1 MYEIILYDTEDER
14 CPVQELLDSLEPKL
28 LAKTLRT
35 IDLLE
40 MNGPLLREPYSKPLE
55 NGIFELRT
63 KQGSDITRVLY
74 FFIVGKKEVLSNGF
88 IKNRRRHQRQK
99 KNWQRSIKQIM
110 NGGMAMSSY
119 KDYKK
124 RALQNPEVKAEY
136 DALQPE
142 YDIIQAMIDARVQQN
157 MTQKDLSA
165 KTGITQADISRIENG
180 TRNPSL
186 SMVKKLAHGLGM
198 QLKLEFVPMPT
209 KNKM

>member
-1 MYEIILYDTEDER
+1 MYEIILYDTEDGR

-40 MNGPLLREPYSKPLE
+40 MNGPLLCEPYSKPLE

-74 FFIVGKKEVLSNGF
+74 FFIVGKKAVLTNGF
-88 IKNRRRHQRQK
+88 IKKSQK
-99 KNWQRSIKQIM
+99 TPKAEKELAKNIKQIM

-186 SMVKKLAHGLGM
+186 SMVKKLAQGLGM

>member
-1 MYEIILYDTEDER
+1 
-14 CPVQELLDSLEPKL
+14 
-28 LAKTLRT
+28 
-35 IDLLE
+35 
-40 MNGPLLREPYSKPLE
+40 
-55 NGIFELRT
+55 
-63 KQGSDITRVLY
+63 
-74 FFIVGKKEVLSNGF
+74 
-88 IKNRRRHQRQK
+88 
-99 KNWQRSIKQIM
+99 
-110 NGGMAMSSY
+110 MSSY

-124 RALQNPEVKAEY
+124 RALRNPEVKAEY

-186 SMVKKLAHGLGM
+186 SMVKKLAQGLGM

-209 KNKM
+209 KKCKEYEKIETAGIFTCGFSLPCYIQKYRHRNIAIL

>member
-1 MYEIILYDTEDER
+1 
-14 CPVQELLDSLEPKL
+14 
-28 LAKTLRT
+28 
-35 IDLLE
+35 
-40 MNGPLLREPYSKPLE
+40 
-55 NGIFELRT
+55 
-63 KQGSDITRVLY
+63 
-74 FFIVGKKEVLSNGF
+74 
-88 IKNRRRHQRQK
+88 
-99 KNWQRSIKQIM
+99 M

-124 RALQNPEVKAEY
+124 RALQHSEVKAEY

-157 MTQKDLSA
+157 MTQKDLST

-198 QLKLEFVPMPT
+198 QLKLEFVPMPK